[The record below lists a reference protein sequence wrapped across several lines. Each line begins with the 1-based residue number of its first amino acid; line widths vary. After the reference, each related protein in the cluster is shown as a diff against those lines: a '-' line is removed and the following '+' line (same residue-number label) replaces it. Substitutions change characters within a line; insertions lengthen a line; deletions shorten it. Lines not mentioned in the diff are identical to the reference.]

1 MHVLKHEHISG
12 CNDASP
18 FANNPSQQAEFPS
31 STTRLSGRWEAASYR
46 RISMGL
52 KNLNLIVRLLAAAA
66 VVAALAAPASGQG
79 QGSAASCT
87 ASLITSFTPCL
98 NFLMTNST
106 TNGGSSAAPTQECC
120 RSLGQLMR
128 ASTGCACLI
137 LTGNVPLGVPVNR
150 TLAVALPK
158 ACNSD
163 AVPLQC
169 RDTSAQIPAAGPVA
183 GGAPSAALPPPA
195 TPPATAET
203 EVPTATAP
211 VSQGQTRPMV
221 LPSSARRASAGTPA
235 AATFVLLLAVGVTAM
250 V

>member
-1 MHVLKHEHISG
+1 
-12 CNDASP
+12 
-18 FANNPSQQAEFPS
+18 
-31 STTRLSGRWEAASYR
+31 
-46 RISMGL
+46 MGL
-52 KNLNLIVRLLAAAA
+52 KNLNLIVRLLAAAMM
-66 VVAALAAPASGQG
+66 VAALSVPASGQG
-79 QGSAASCT
+79 QGSAASCM

-106 TNGGSSAAPTQECC
+106 TNGGSSAAPTHDCC
-120 RSLGQLMR
+120 RSLGQLMS

-158 ACNSD
+158 ACNSA

-169 RDTSAQIPAAGPVA
+169 RDTSAQIPAPGPVA
-183 GGAPSAALPPPA
+183 GGAPSAALPPPPA

-203 EVPTATAP
+203 EVPTTTAP
-211 VSQGQTRPMV
+211 VSQEQTRPMV
-221 LPSSARRASAGTPA
+221 LPSSAWRASAGTPTA
-235 AATFVLLLAVGVTAM
+235 AAFVLLLAVGTATL

>member
-1 MHVLKHEHISG
+1 M
-12 CNDASP
+12 
-18 FANNPSQQAEFPS
+18 
-31 STTRLSGRWEAASYR
+31 GR
-46 RISMGL
+46 
-52 KNLNLIVRLLAAAA
+52 LNLHLIVKLLAAAA
-66 VVAALAAPASGQG
+66 AVAALSAPPASGQG
-79 QGSAASCT
+79 QGSAAACT

-120 RSLGQLMR
+120 RSLGQLMS

-158 ACNSD
+158 ACKSA
-163 AVPLQC
+163 AVPLRCQ
-169 RDTSAQIPAAGPVA
+169 DTSAQIPSPGPVA
-183 GGAPSAALPPPA
+183 GGVPSAALPPPA
-195 TPPATAET
+195 APPASQET

-221 LPSSARRASAGTPA
+221 LPSSARRVSAGTPA
-235 AATFVLLLAVGVTAM
+235 AATFVLLLAVGVAAM